1 MGPARPRRR
10 GLRPRVSRRPHAD
23 GGVAVNIASV
33 REVGSDLLDAVETVI
48 VGKRPVLERVLWA
61 ILGDGHLLI
70 EDVPGLAKTLIAKSF
85 AAGWALSFRR
95 IQFTPDLLPA
105 DITGTYVFDRKTG
118 DFVLRRGPVFTNVL
132 LADEINRAPPKTQS
146 ALLEA
151 MQERQATLEGETFP
165 LDRPFF
171 VIATQNPIE
180 HEGTYPLPEAQV
192 DRFLLRIDV
201 GYPSRE
207 EEVEILER
215 RRKRR
220 SDDATIEPVTT
231 PDQVRALQAAIED
244 VHVDPAVEGYM
255 VDIVVATRGH
265 SQVEVGAS
273 PRGSLALLKVARA
286 RAAIAGRD
294 FVTPDDVKTVA
305 GPALAHRLIR
315 NEGSSLDL
323 VEIADILPREL
334 AVIRGTNHAV
344 VSLEKAGTLRLAYTV
359 RSQVKGDFVLGPV
372 RVRSFDPLAL
382 GAHDVALDLRS
393 PLVVAPAMEDL
404 RRAQLQ
410 PRRTRPW
417 FGQVPSRRIGP
428 GTEFWGLREY
438 VAGDEVRRINWKAS
452 ARLERLFTNE
462 YEGERSGDVV
472 IVVDARRESF
482 VGTEADNPVEH
493 AVRAALGIAD
503 RVLATKNRVGLIV
516 YRQVIDW
523 VPLAFGRKQLYRI
536 LDHLVH
542 AKPGGEWRVSHVGLV
557 LSRFLP
563 RDCLIVLITPLQDRD
578 ALTAVIGPPAPRDD
592 TAQVSPPPPP
602 SAPRDR
608 RQGPAGPDGPPGPGP
623 EAR

>member
-1 MGPARPRRR
+1 MNLAAVAD
-10 GLRPRVSRRPHAD
+10 VS
-23 GGVAVNIASV
+23 
-33 REVGSDLLDAVETVI
+33 GSLLDAVERVI

-85 AAGWALSFRR
+85 AAGLGLSFRR

-105 DITGTYVFDRKTG
+105 DITGTYVYDRKTS
-118 DFVLRRGPVFTNVL
+118 DFVLRRGPIFTHLL

-207 EEVEILER
+207 QEVEILER

-286 RAAIAGRD
+286 RAAMAGRD

-305 GPALAHRLIR
+305 GPALAHRLI
-315 NEGSSLDL
+315 LKPD
-323 VEIADILPREL
+323 PW
-334 AVIRGTNHAV
+334 IRGVRTATV
-344 VSLEKAGTLRLAYTV
+344 LA
-359 RSQVKGDFVLGPV
+359 DVL
-372 RVRSFDPLAL
+372 A
-382 GAHDVALDLRS
+382 
-393 PLVVAPAMEDL
+393 
-404 RRAQLQ
+404 
-410 PRRTRPW
+410 
-417 FGQVPSRRIGP
+417 QVP
-428 GTEFWGLREY
+428 
-438 VAGDEVRRINWKAS
+438 
-452 ARLERLFTNE
+452 
-462 YEGERSGDVV
+462 
-472 IVVDARRESF
+472 
-482 VGTEADNPVEH
+482 
-493 AVRAALGIAD
+493 
-503 RVLATKNRVGLIV
+503 
-516 YRQVIDW
+516 
-523 VPLAFGRKQLYRI
+523 VPK
-536 LDHLVH
+536 V
-542 AKPGGEWRVSHVGLV
+542 P
-557 LSRFLP
+557 
-563 RDCLIVLITPLQDRD
+563 
-578 ALTAVIGPPAPRDD
+578 
-592 TAQVSPPPPP
+592 
-602 SAPRDR
+602 
-608 RQGPAGPDGPPGPGP
+608 
-623 EAR
+623 